1 MNVFRAVLWKDLVIE
16 WRSRDRLVAMTLFAS
31 LAVILFWFSVPTEN
45 PVERTRA
52 VPGLLWIVGLFAA
65 LLGLNR
71 SFSIE
76 LENDTLS
83 ALALA
88 PGDRGFV
95 FLGKAAANWIFLF
108 AVQIVVFAFTALAF
122 SIEVGHAALPFLVVA
137 ALGSLGL
144 AALGTLFAAIAVRT
158 RFREVM
164 LPLLALPLWIP
175 ILLAAVAATRGLL
188 DDGGLSG
195 PALRLLAVTDAVY
208 LIVSFIT
215 FDFVLDE

>member
-1 MNVFRAVLWKDLVIE
+1 MNVFRAVLWKDLIIE
-16 WRSRDRLVAMTLFAS
+16 WRSRDRVIAMTLFAS
-31 LAVILFWFSVPTEN
+31 LAVILFWFSL
-45 PVERTRA
+45 PVESPEQRRAA
-52 VPGLLWIVGLFAA
+52 VPGLLWIVSLFAS

-88 PGDRGFV
+88 PVDRGFV
-95 FLGKAAANWIFLF
+95 FLGKATANWIFLF
-108 AVQIVVFAFTALAF
+108 AVQALAFGFTAVAF
-122 SIEVGHAALPFLVVA
+122 SIEVGHAVLPFAVVA

-164 LPLLALPLWIP
+164 LPLLALPLLIP
-175 ILLAAVAATRGLL
+175 VLLSAVSATRALL
-188 DDGGLSG
+188 DHGTLAGG
-195 PALRLLAVTDAVY
+195 ALRLLIVTDAVY
-208 LIVSFIT
+208 LIVSFVT

>member
-1 MNVFRAVLWKDLVIE
+1 MSAFYAVLWKDLAVE
-16 WRSRDRLVAMTLFAS
+16 WRSRDRVIAMTLFSS
-31 LAVILFWFSVPTEN
+31 LAVILFWFSLPVEN
-45 PVERTRA
+45 PEQRLAA
-52 VPGLLWIVGLFAA
+52 VPGLIWIVSLFAS

-88 PGDRGFV
+88 PIDRGFV
-95 FLGKAAANWIFLF
+95 FLAKATANWIFLF
-108 AVQIVVFAFTALAF
+108 AVQAITFAFTALAF
-122 SIEVGHAALPFLVVA
+122 SIDVGHALLPFALVA

-144 AALGTLFAAIAVRT
+144 ASLGTLFAAIAVRT

-164 LPLLALPLWIP
+164 LPLLALPLFIP
-175 ILLAAVAATRGLL
+175 VLLSAVTATRVLL
-188 DDGGLSG
+188 DTGGLSAA
-195 PALRLLAVTDAVY
+195 ALQLLVVTDAVY
-208 LIVSFIT
+208 LIVSFVT

>member
-1 MNVFRAVLWKDLVIE
+1 MSAFYAVLWKDLAVE
-16 WRSRDRLVAMTLFAS
+16 WRSRDRVIAMTLFSS
-31 LAVILFWFSVPTEN
+31 LAVILFWFSLPVEN
-45 PVERTRA
+45 PEQRLAA
-52 VPGLLWIVGLFAA
+52 VPGLIWIVSLFAS

-88 PGDRGFV
+88 PIDRGFV
-95 FLGKAAANWIFLF
+95 FLAKATANWIFLF
-108 AVQIVVFAFTALAF
+108 AVQAITFAFTALAF
-122 SIEVGHAALPFLVVA
+122 SIDIGHALLPFALVA

-144 AALGTLFAAIAVRT
+144 ASLGTLFAAIAVRT

-164 LPLLALPLWIP
+164 LPLLALPLFIP
-175 ILLAAVAATRGLL
+175 VLLSAVTATRVLL
-188 DDGGLSG
+188 DTGGLSAA
-195 PALRLLAVTDAVY
+195 ALQLLVVTDAVY
-208 LIVSFIT
+208 LIVSFVT

>member
-1 MNVFRAVLWKDLVIE
+1 MSAFCAVLWKDLAVE
-16 WRSRDRLVAMTLFAS
+16 WRSRDRVIAMTLFSS
-31 LAVILFWFSVPTEN
+31 LAVILFWFSLPVEN
-45 PVERTRA
+45 PEQRLAA
-52 VPGLLWIVGLFAA
+52 VPGLIWIVSLFAS

-88 PGDRGFV
+88 PIDRGFV
-95 FLGKAAANWIFLF
+95 FLAKATANWIFLF
-108 AVQIVVFAFTALAF
+108 AVQAITFAFTALAF
-122 SIEVGHAALPFLVVA
+122 SIDVGHALLPFALVA

-144 AALGTLFAAIAVRT
+144 ASLGTLFAAIAVRT

-164 LPLLALPLWIP
+164 LPLLALPLFIP
-175 ILLAAVAATRGLL
+175 VLLSAVTATRVLL
-188 DDGGLSG
+188 DNGGLSAA
-195 PALRLLAVTDAVY
+195 ALQLLVVTDAVY
-208 LIVSFIT
+208 LIVSFVT